1 MSHIHYAG
9 VRPVAMCRFQ
19 MYHVPQCQDTS
30 VVPLDSVVAVLCSLC
45 MMSSFESKLAEPT
58 GQRSREAYGPFPH
71 YCSLFALDG
80 SLEEIICDPQLTITL
95 EV

>member
-1 MSHIHYAG
+1 MLHIHYAG

-19 MYHVPQCQDTS
+19 MYHVLRCWDTS
-30 VVPLDSVVAVLCSLC
+30 VVPLGLLGIV
-45 MMSSFESKLAEPT
+45 SSFESKLAEPA
-58 GQRSREAYGPFPH
+58 GQRSREAYVPFPH

-80 SLEEIICDPQLTITL
+80 SLDEITSGPQLTITM